1 MKFED
6 VLDYLEQMKGLH
18 LQPINE
24 SIEALVIIDVDR
36 ENNRYTVDKTTTT
49 RKRTRPFSEL
59 KKIFDVLVQ
68 KSFTSVEQALGG
80 AGSSRHQPETI
91 FANFPCVEHFKY
103 EKKKHLYLR
112 DIDTHPLGTLKEL
125 SISETR
131 ELRKRID
138 RYRDFD
144 ISQFYSLHNR
154 QINLL
159 ESKLSN
165 IFTKYPGEGDVEAIS
180 DILSELQELEVKLSE
195 SIVTLDL
202 SNISEYSN
210 IENKDDDEDNISDV
224 HYNSAEKNICDID
237 DSSSN
242 KQDEDDEQD
251 EDNDSIITPF
261 EMSRINQVSPT
272 VSLLFDRV
280 KYDEIDLQP
289 EFQRGDRVWPIPDK
303 SRLIESVLLGLP
315 IPVFYFAE
323 KENTDPDVDADYIWV
338 VIDGLQRT
346 TALIGYMRGEFE
358 LKGLK
363 RLGEYNGSKFNELPR
378 KEQRKI
384 REYQLFGHLIPMSND
399 SDAMIREIFHRINTY
414 GKTLS
419 PQEIRSALYQGP
431 TNRFL
436 KYVADS
442 EEFSNA
448 IPTSISSNRMLDLE
462 YVLRAISFIIFG
474 YENYFYS
481 TNDEFLSHAMK
492 TLNRYKYPIKEK
504 INKADPIY
512 SDLMNKLT
520 LAFDALLVI
529 FGDDVYKKEKGGR
542 INKVLFETLVSL
554 FALMTEEQISIIS
567 NKENSK
573 YFKERLFN
581 VIKADEKT
589 SVWTSTKSSWDTRGF
604 DYSITN
610 STSKRITVLYRF
622 RSLVSIINEVSNM
635 NYSPKP
641 LLDNF
646 NKNGLN
652 K

>member
-6 VLDYLEQMKGLH
+6 VLDYLEQMIGLN
-18 LQPINE
+18 LQPINDSNE
-24 SIEALVIIDVDR
+24 SLVILEVDR
-36 ENNRYTVDKTTTT
+36 ENSRYTVDKTTST

-59 KKIFDVLVQ
+59 RKILNVLNQ
-68 KSFTSVEQALGG
+68 KGYASVEQALNG

-112 DIDTHPLGTLKEL
+112 ESNTHNIGSLKEL
-125 SISETR
+125 SNSETR
-131 ELRKRID
+131 ELKRRID

-144 ISQFYSLHNR
+144 ISQFYSLHNK
-154 QINLL
+154 QIVLL
-159 ESKLSN
+159 KDKLSN
-165 IFTKYPGEGDVEAIS
+165 IFTKYPGEGDVETIS

-202 SNISEYSN
+202 SNISESQSF
-210 IENKDDDEDNISDV
+210 ENHSHGNNEQGYNNADQENDTGDEDNNTGD
-224 HYNSAEKNICDID
+224 DDD
-237 DSSSN
+237 DST
-242 KQDEDDEQD
+242 DD
-251 EDNDSIITPF
+251 DSVLTHF

-280 KYDEIDLQP
+280 KYNEIDLQP
-289 EFQRGDRVWPIPDK
+289 EFQRGDRVWPVPDK

-315 IPVFYFAE
+315 IPVLYFAE

-346 TALIGYMRGEFE
+346 TALIGYMRGEYE

-363 RLGEYNGSKFNELPR
+363 RLKDYNELKFNELPR

-442 EEFSNA
+442 DEFLNA
-448 IPTSISSNRMLDLE
+448 IPASISSNRMLDLE
-462 YVLRAISFIIFG
+462 YVLRAVAFLIFG
-474 YENYFYS
+474 YEKYTYS
-481 TNDEFLSHAMK
+481 TNDDFLSHAMK
-492 TLNRYKYPIKEK
+492 TLNKYKYPINSRIES
-504 INKADPIY
+504 ADPIY
-512 SDLMNKLT
+512 SVLMVR
-520 LAFDALLVI
+520 LVSSLDSLSLI
-529 FGDDVYKKEKGGR
+529 FGDDVYKKEPGGR

-554 FALMTEEQISIIS
+554 FAMMTDAERETMV
-567 NKENSK
+567 NVDNA
-573 YFKERLFN
+573 RLFKKRLFEA
-581 VIKADEKT
+581 IKNNEKT
-589 SVWTSTKSSWDTRGF
+589 SLWESNNRNWNDRGLE
-604 DYSITN
+604 YSITN

-622 RSLVSIINEVSNM
+622 RSIVEMINDIPGM
-635 NYSPKP
+635 QFKP
-641 LLDNF
+641 EPILENF
-646 NKNGLN
+646 NKN
-652 K
+652 

>member
-6 VLDYLEQMKGLH
+6 VLDYLEQMKGLS
-18 LQPINE
+18 LQPINDSNE
-24 SIEALVIIDVDR
+24 SLIILEVDR
-36 ENNRYTVDKTTTT
+36 ENNRYTVDKTKTT
-49 RKRTRPFSEL
+49 RKRSRPFSEL
-59 KKIFDVLVQ
+59 KKILDVLNQ

-91 FANFPCVEHFKY
+91 FANLPCVEHFKY
-103 EKKKHLYLR
+103 DKKKHLYLR
-112 DIDTHPLGTLKEL
+112 DSDTHNIGTLKEM
-125 SISETR
+125 SAPEAR
-131 ELRKRID
+131 ELKKRID

-154 QINLL
+154 QISLL

-180 DILSELQELEVKLSE
+180 DILNELQELEFKLSE

-202 SNISEYSN
+202 SNISDNSN
-210 IENKDDDEDNISDV
+210 VDILDEEEKDIDDVSTNKNENSRPSLGYGLSEPQSKDDDDDDDDDDV
-224 HYNSAEKNICDID
+224 
-237 DSSSN
+237 
-242 KQDEDDEQD
+242 
-251 EDNDSIITPF
+251 ITPF

-346 TALIGYMRGEFE
+346 TALIGYMRGEYD

-363 RLGEYNGSKFNELPR
+363 RLSEYNDLTFNELPR

-419 PQEIRSALYQGP
+419 AQEIRSALYQGP

-442 EEFSNA
+442 DEFISA

-462 YVLRAISFIIFG
+462 YVLRALAFLIFG
-474 YENYFYS
+474 YENYNYE
-481 TNDEFLSHAMK
+481 TNDDFLSHAMK
-492 TLNRYKYPIKEK
+492 TLNKYKYPINST
-504 INKADPIY
+504 IDQADPIY
-512 SDLMNKLT
+512 SCLMKKLVT
-520 LAFDALLVI
+520 AFDALSLI
-529 FGDDVYKKEKGGR
+529 FGDDVYKKESGGR
-542 INKVLFETLVSL
+542 VNKVLFEALVSL
-554 FALMTEEQISIIS
+554 FAMMTSTQIDIITSEE
-567 NKENSK
+567 NAKL
-573 YFKERLFN
+573 FKERLFD
-581 VIKADEKT
+581 VIKNDEKT
-589 SVWTSTKSSWDTRGF
+589 SNWISDKNSWVSRGF
-604 DYSITN
+604 DYSISN

-622 RSLVSIINEVSNM
+622 RSLVGIINEINGM
-635 NYSPKP
+635 DFNPEPILY
-641 LLDNF
+641 NF
-646 NKNGLN
+646 KKNN
-652 K
+652 RE